1 MIGTQFIRAVHL
13 LLFMLTPVLTSY
25 RNAYT
30 GLSRSTW
37 LLSIVMLINRSG
49 TMVVPFLT
57 LYLISRGYSVS
68 KAGLVFAFFGLGA
81 FSGAFVGGKLTDKI
95 GFYPVQI
102 ITLLGGG
109 VMFFVLSGIK
119 TYWLICLFTYL
130 LAFINEAFR
139 PANSTAIAFYSK
151 EENRTRSYSLNRLA
165 INLGWAIG
173 SATAGILA
181 NINFDLLFYVDG
193 ITNIV
198 AGILIWVFLK
208 PVVFKS
214 EPEKKIET
222 TRSFSPYKDRTY
234 VFFILLTVLFA
245 GCFFQLFTNLSPYL
259 YQELRFSKPLIGFLL
274 AANGIIIAVIE
285 MVLIYKLEGRRKN
298 RDYIFIGILMVGMAF
313 LMLNI
318 PGMGPMLAFCMITLV
333 TFGEIFSMPFM
344 NSFWINRSRPEN
356 RGQYAALY
364 TMAWSAGQTLGPLAG
379 SQVAGHLGF
388 KWLWV
393 STGALCI
400 LVSIL
405 MRKLKEN

>member
-1 MIGTQFIRAVHL
+1 
-13 LLFMLTPVLTSY
+13 MLTPVFAAY
-25 RNAYT
+25 KNAYT

-37 LLSIVMLINRSG
+37 LLSVVMLINRSG

-57 LYLISRGYSVS
+57 LYLISMGYSVS

-109 VMFFVLSGIK
+109 VMFFVLAQMH

-139 PANSTAIAFYSK
+139 PANSTAIVFYSQP
-151 EENRTRSYSLNRLA
+151 ENRTRSYALNRLA

-173 SATAGILA
+173 SGLGGILA
-181 NINFDLLFYVDG
+181 NINFGLLFYVDG

-198 AGILIWVFLK
+198 AGLLIWVFLK
-208 PVVFKS
+208 PVKS
-214 EPEKKIET
+214 GSVTEKPVEA
-222 TRSFSPYKDRTY
+222 SGSLSPYRDKTY
-234 VFFILLTVLFA
+234 LLFILITVLFA
-245 GCFFQLFTNLSPYL
+245 SCFFQIFTNLSPFFFN
-259 YQELRFSKPLIGFLL
+259 ELHFSKPLIGFLL
-274 AANGIIIAVIE
+274 AINGIIIAIVE

-298 RDYIFIGILMVGMAF
+298 LDYIFFGILLVGMAF

-318 PGMGPMLAFCMITLV
+318 PGLGPLLALGMIIMI
-333 TFGEIFSMPFM
+333 TFGEIFAMPFM
-344 NSFWINRSRPEN
+344 NSFWISRTQPAN

-364 TMAWSAGQTLGPLAG
+364 TMAWSAAQTLGPLAG
-379 SQVAGHLGF
+379 SQLAGNFGF
-388 KWLWV
+388 KWLWF
-393 STGALCI
+393 SAGALCI
-400 LVSIL
+400 AVALLVK
-405 MRKLKEN
+405 KLKSSDILEGK